1 MAKLI
6 DPSTFGDR
14 AKDPNHWEYHWE
26 ASAAKE
32 DPWSPRSSMGSRAL
46 KEMDK
51 RQLKEAER
59 RAREGGSDIA
69 EQLKLDKETEK
80 ITESEKCSRR
90 KYHKKNRFI

>member
-14 AKDPNHWEYHWE
+14 AKDPNNWEYHWE

-69 EQLKLDKETEK
+69 EQLKQLGQLVEAGLGGIEG
-80 ITESEKCSRR
+80 
-90 KYHKKNRFI
+90 